1 MMELTGQGRSF
12 LLPLLLAGTIATMIS
27 RSIEPRSIYD
37 ARLTSHQ
44 IEVRQRLRDKVQVE
58 PELQSS

>member
-1 MMELTGQGRSF
+1 MELTGQGRASV
-12 LLPLLLAGTIATMIS
+12 LPLLLAVTVATMIS

-37 ARLTSHQ
+37 ARLTNDQ
-44 IEVRQRLRDKVQVE
+44 IQVRQHLRDKVQIG

>member
-12 LLPLLLAGTIATMIS
+12 VLPLLLAVTIATMIS

-37 ARLTSHQ
+37 ARLTNDEIQ
-44 IEVRQRLRDKVQVE
+44 VRQRLRDKAQIG
-58 PELQSS
+58 PELQ